1 MSRSS
6 KHERTR
12 SPYHATK
19 EINQN
24 NKKISVLDFSDS
36 GEDDNKLE
44 KDLVTKKIENYGLK
58 GKNINLQDKTNSV
71 NKFTIPSNEKKIEYF
86 NKYNIVPQIK
96 PQSFQM
102 EKVNFKNENLKYSE
116 TNIYNN
122 SNGNYSKLYISK
134 EQINQNQLL
143 DIINNEN
150 NNDNNSSKINLSK
163 ENIGKLKKFANILD
177 IKYKKF
183 GMDTLKKYKNNYQN
197 NDKLNQI
204 NEESNKTKM
213 IKDLNKNKLTL
224 KEGSIN
230 NPIEKKV
237 KDTNNE
243 NSNKEIGEVK
253 DGNNVVKTIITEKTK
268 TTLKKKKNGKKK
280 QKFIEKNIQISEEVE
295 ISEEEE
301 FENENIKENEKELDE
316 IFHNNGKNNGKG
328 DNEYR
333 EKIITDN

>member
-1 MSRSS
+1 
-6 KHERTR
+6 
-12 SPYHATK
+12 
-19 EINQN
+19 
-24 NKKISVLDFSDS
+24 
-36 GEDDNKLE
+36 
-44 KDLVTKKIENYGLK
+44 
-58 GKNINLQDKTNSV
+58 
-71 NKFTIPSNEKKIEYF
+71 
-86 NKYNIVPQIK
+86 
-96 PQSFQM
+96 
-102 EKVNFKNENLKYSE
+102 
-116 TNIYNN
+116 
-122 SNGNYSKLYISK
+122 
-134 EQINQNQLL
+134 
-143 DIINNEN
+143 
-150 NNDNNSSKINLSK
+150 
-163 ENIGKLKKFANILD
+163 
-177 IKYKKF
+177 
-183 GMDTLKKYKNNYQN
+183 
-197 NDKLNQI
+197 
-204 NEESNKTKM
+204 M